1 MSVSICHSACKIGIL
16 LTKARASNAGSP
28 PKVVISCISGVINVT
43 LVDDPLVVADV
54 DVGSIDVDTGT
65 EKSMSINK
73 LLLLL
78 LN

>member
-1 MSVSICHSACKIGIL
+1 ML
-16 LTKARASNAGSP
+16 
-28 PKVVISCISGVINVT
+28 SCIFGVINVT
-43 LVDDPLVVADV
+43 LVDDTLVVADV